1 MHSFYLFKNDP
12 VVANRTNYIF
22 SAKAFAYSGISERAT
37 VYFLKFA

>member
-22 SAKAFAYSGISERAT
+22 SAKAFGYYGISERAT